1 MKSKVLKS
9 FIAIMLSVSLIGCGG
24 NTYNSNQTSSRD
36 ENTVPDESV
45 QDNISDKET
54 PDNGIVEDNE
64 KKELAD
70 EKAVIVTAEDE
81 NSELTTTQLNSIN
94 MLNYM
99 TVLTQQINESK
110 GNQIFLESARS
121 ALYNDTNLNAVDT
134 KTQAQITQ
142 LVGVIDNYRMIDVK
156 RDRLEY
162 INEQNRAQAMRQ
174 AIPNPV
180 GLLSAVQSGSM
191 LKAAASVLY
200 MAVDSASSYTYAMN
214 QAEQQYIKEG
224 WELDDEEMK
233 SLQSSTTAQF
243 NYMCNMV
250 RDYDLPGDYVVRDDD
265 IKNFVTWTKKTNLVS
280 KITWF
285 EDNEKTY
292 SKFRPYW
299 IELIKDYYDAEEYEK
314 CIAAAHQYEM
324 ISTRI
329 IRKDID
335 YANVLPMIIISAKE
349 TMTEDEYVKL
359 ATEYCSLICE
369 NTKDADWS
377 LRYFVAQIYI
387 DIYALTHDNEYL
399 EKAYDIAKYNVNIM
413 VEEQR
418 AMNVAYLSPIKE
430 VKAEKD
436 ATKREKEEVKQY
448 NKLLKEERKI
458 ALPPVSE
465 ALYLN
470 CDLLFSLME
479 QLGNDPEEMEEI
491 EAILH
496 ENDDNTF
503 LTEALDKRFRYGNE
517 SDSLNLEDIRVD
529 FDGDEIEI
537 PAIFISDHSK
547 ISVVVTN
554 KERKTDIEDWIV
566 SKVDRNKKTDCSE
579 FMVFYKSKEGKSYK
593 YKDGETV
600 KIIVTPVIESPEDTI
615 IFNYDVVGKKIAFF
629 FNEIKFERK

>member
-1 MKSKVLKS
+1 MKSKVLRS

-81 NSELTTTQLNSIN
+81 DSELTTTQLNSIN

-418 AMNVAYLSPIKE
+418 AMNVAYLSPIEE

-554 KERKTDIEDWIV
+554 KEKKTDIEDWVV